1 MDIRGMLGTISPDLS
16 RVGGVFGNRGLVH
29 VNGPNCAITRVQ
41 RRQEKSLKVWPL
53 SSAHLSELE
62 M

>member
-1 MDIRGMLGTISPDLS
+1 MIGRISPDLS
-16 RVGGVFGNRGLVH
+16 RVREYLAAEGLDQ

-53 SSAHLSELE
+53 SSALLSELE

>member
-1 MDIRGMLGTISPDLS
+1 MLGTISPDLS